1 MEILLLWRNKDE
13 WRLWK
18 FSSNRWSDVATSRMC
33 CDWKGGGRVLLI
45 TFLRFVCSSST
56 CRAVCSKNFYIF
68 LSPSIFFSL
77 KRKVLRLISYRNG
90 KYIYI
95 HGDMRLYRIIESHT
109 GFIYILFSHCC
120 SDRNAWWI
128 SVQKAA
134 TSNSCAFL
142 PFKAQCLLHAIQ
154 CSTLESSPYFPKSAV
169 VRFVWVSEKE
179 RFFFLL
185 IV

>member
-95 HGDMRLYRIIESHT
+95 HGDMRFYRIIESHT
-109 GFIYILFSHCC
+109 GFIYIYS
-120 SDRNAWWI
+120 
-128 SVQKAA
+128 SVIVA
-134 TSNSCAFL
+134 L
-142 PFKAQCLLHAIQ
+142 IEMHDGY
-154 CSTLESSPYFPKSAV
+154 PYKKQQLQILARSYRLKPSVYFMQYN
-169 VRFVWVSEKE
+169 VRH
-179 RFFFLL
+179 
-185 IV
+185 